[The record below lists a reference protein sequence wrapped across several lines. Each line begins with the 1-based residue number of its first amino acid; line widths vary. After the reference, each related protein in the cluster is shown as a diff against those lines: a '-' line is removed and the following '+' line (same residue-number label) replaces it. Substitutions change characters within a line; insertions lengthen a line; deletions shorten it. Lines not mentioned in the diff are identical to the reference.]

1 MPRPTKRVKRP
12 ARASRPRRRNALTAF
27 VKRAYAH
34 APAVR
39 RILDEAGVHPD
50 EIETPA
56 DLERVPVTTKDRL
69 IELQKLEP
77 PFGGFL
83 AVPLTSLKRIHLSPG
98 PLLEPQGDE
107 QAIEETCARVFRIA
121 GFKKGDVII
130 NTLSYHLV
138 PAGLLLDDGIRRIG
152 ATVVPAGVG
161 NTELQVNLMRD
172 LRVTG
177 FAGTPGFLMTLLK
190 RAEEM
195 GIDPRTQLALTRA
208 FVTAEPY
215 PPALRQ
221 VFHNDYHIKTLNV
234 YGTAELGFLAH
245 DCDAQQGLHMV
256 EGMLIQIC
264 DPQTGKHVAS
274 GGSGQVVVTPL
285 NDTYPTIRLGT
296 GDLATFNDAPCACGR
311 TAPRLTLVGRVGDAI
326 KVRGMFVHPNQLRAV
341 AAKFPALTRLQGIV
355 TRPAQRDQ
363 FTLRVELAGEGVDRA
378 KLEKE
383 LDDAIRNLCRVGA
396 DSFEFVPAGSI
407 PPDAKL
413 MLDERTWK

>member
-12 ARASRPRRRNALTAF
+12 ARASRPHRRNALTAF

-215 PPALRQ
+215 PPATRSALGS
-221 VFHNDYHIKTLNV
+221 VFK
-234 YGTAELGFLAH
+234 
-245 DCDAQQGLHMV
+245 
-256 EGMLIQIC
+256 
-264 DPQTGKHVAS
+264 S
-274 GGSGQVVVTPL
+274 TPRRFA
-285 NDTYPTIRLGT
+285 RLMG
-296 GDLATFNDAPCACGR
+296 
-311 TAPRLTLVGRVGDAI
+311 
-326 KVRGMFVHPNQLRAV
+326 
-341 AAKFPALTRLQGIV
+341 
-355 TRPAQRDQ
+355 
-363 FTLRVELAGEGVDRA
+363 
-378 KLEKE
+378 
-383 LDDAIRNLCRVGA
+383 
-396 DSFEFVPAGSI
+396 
-407 PPDAKL
+407 
-413 MLDERTWK
+413 

>member
-1 MPRPTKRVKRP
+1 LH
-12 ARASRPRRRNALTAF
+12 PRRRNALTAF

-34 APAVR
+34 APA
-39 RILDEAGVHPD
+39 IKHLFDEAGIQPD

-69 IELQKLEP
+69 IELQKSEP

-83 AVPLTSLKRIHLSPG
+83 AVPLHSLQRINLSPG

-107 QAIEETCARVFRIA
+107 EAIQKTCAELFTIA
-121 GFKKGDVII
+121 GFKKGDVVI

-138 PAGLLLDDGIRRIG
+138 PAGLLLDDGLRRIG

-215 PPALRQ
+215 PPALRR
-221 VFHNDYHIKTLNV
+221 VFHEDYRLKTLNV

-256 EGMLIQIC
+256 KGLIIQIC
-264 DPQTGKHVAS
+264 DPLTGKQVAS
-274 GGSGQVVVTPL
+274 GESGQVVVTPL

-296 GDLATFNDAPCACGR
+296 GDLALFNNAPCGCGR
-311 TAPRLTLVGRVGDAI
+311 TTPRLTLVGRVGDAI
-326 KVRGMFVHPNQLRAV
+326 KVRGMFVHPNQLKTA
-341 AAKFPALTRLQGIV
+341 AAKFPALTRLQGVI
-355 TRPAQRDQ
+355 TRPAQRDE
-363 FTLRVELAGEGVDRA
+363 FTLRVELAQQKVDRA
-378 KLEKE
+378 ELEKQ
-383 LDDAIRNLCRVGA
+383 LDEAIRNLCRVGV
-396 DSFEFVPAGSI
+396 DGFQFVSAGDI

-413 MLDERTWK
+413 LLDERKWD